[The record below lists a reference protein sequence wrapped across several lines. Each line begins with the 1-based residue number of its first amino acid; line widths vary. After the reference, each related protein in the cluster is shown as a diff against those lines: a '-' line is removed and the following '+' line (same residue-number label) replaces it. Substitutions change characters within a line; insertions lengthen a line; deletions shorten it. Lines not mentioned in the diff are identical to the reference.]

1 MSSGFRLLET
11 TAYRAPL
18 SLQFVDS
25 VGGTLIADGLSVTAW
40 PAGDPEAGR
49 TAQRSPVSTILG
61 FGRLPGLLFYE
72 EATLDSPPSPG
83 WSPPGPGRPF
93 VVRVQDTLGRYL
105 PELLALT
112 LPQASLVSPALFSAP
127 SRPAP
132 SGWAVVR
139 GEVWSQSTTTPASWA
154 IVTVLPGSTAY
165 QAMADGLGRFVLY
178 LPYPE
183 ALPPLTLPPPA
194 GGTGPLTWPLTVSVA
209 YQPLAQM
216 TLADAGA
223 SDPPEFSSLLLQGQA
238 GLATTGGPHPSI
250 SETLTFGAPLVLR
263 LQVVLA

>member
-1 MSSGFRLLET
+1 MSSRFRLLET

-40 PAGDPEAGR
+40 PAGDPEATR
-49 TAQRSPVSTILG
+49 PAQRSPVSTILG

-93 VVRVQDTLGRYL
+93 VVRVEDTLGRYL

-112 LPQASLVSPALFSAP
+112 LPQAGLVSPPLFSAP

-132 SGWAVVR
+132 SGWAAVR
-139 GEVWSQSTTTPASWA
+139 GEVWSQPTTTPASWA
-154 IVTVLPGSTAY
+154 IVTVLAGTSSY
-165 QAMADGLGRFVLY
+165 QAIADWLGRFVLY

-183 ALPPLTLPPPA
+183 ALPPLNLPPPA
-194 GGTGPLTWPLTVSVA
+194 GGSGPLTWPLTVSVQ

-216 TLADAGA
+216 TLADGRT
-223 SDPPEFSSLLLQGQA
+223 SDPPEFFSVLLQGQA
-238 GLATTGGPHPSI
+238 GMATAGGPHPSI
-250 SETLTFGAPLVLR
+250 IETLTFGAPMVLK
-263 LQVVLA
+263 LEVVPA